1 MTQDTTTPL
10 QPSDPLEAALVA
22 RGWEHAHLL
31 EQIGNGPSA
40 KADALRIESERQLAA
55 DWYEPPTSGKHL
67 GPTHRAMYESPAN
80 VTRYRRTLDYFT
92 PGERLFEIG
101 IGRGFLATML
111 MRGADLGAYKG
122 VDLVEGNVVATREML
137 ELNGF
142 GDRANVEVG
151 DLYEVTRDEVEEMG
165 ATLLMCCEVIEHVP
179 DPAAAVK
186 TLADALPDGADLLYS
201 VPLLGRLEGVWGHT
215 AMFGVDRIRAMT
227 RDAGLIPHYVEVV
240 DNTWVFILAS
250 RSPEPSPRAR
260 AAASAARDHTAHI
273 EPDPTRAV
281 EIVNVSPTDLPTADS
296 AWTKRMNVTRG
307 DSGQSITAGSYV
319 RNAAGLTIAGTPK
332 GGGLT
337 GSQYM
342 GVAFAAPG
350 DGRTMGVR
358 IQLDSPDFSV
368 LESVYVEFR
377 KDGERVARWRWE
389 PSARMP
395 KSAKPTFLLK
405 DGVKGMYFKQSPTTG
420 SAVEAD
426 TVEVFANVAKGASAE
441 LTIVRFGWIK
451 N

>member
-1 MTQDTTTPL
+1 M
-10 QPSDPLEAALVA
+10 
-22 RGWEHAHLL
+22 
-31 EQIGNGPSA
+31 
-40 KADALRIESERQLAA
+40 
-55 DWYEPPTSGKHL
+55 
-67 GPTHRAMYESPAN
+67 PA
-80 VTRYRRTLDYFT
+80 
-92 PGERLFEIG
+92 G
-101 IGRGFLATML
+101 
-111 MRGADLGAYKG
+111 
-122 VDLVEGNVVATREML
+122 
-137 ELNGF
+137 
-142 GDRANVEVG
+142 
-151 DLYEVTRDEVEEMG
+151 
-165 ATLLMCCEVIEHVP
+165 
-179 DPAAAVK
+179 
-186 TLADALPDGADLLYS
+186 
-201 VPLLGRLEGVWGHT
+201 
-215 AMFGVDRIRAMT
+215 
-227 RDAGLIPHYVEVV
+227 
-240 DNTWVFILAS
+240 
-250 RSPEPSPRAR
+250 RAR
-260 AAASAARDHTAHI
+260 AMERAASAARDHTAHI